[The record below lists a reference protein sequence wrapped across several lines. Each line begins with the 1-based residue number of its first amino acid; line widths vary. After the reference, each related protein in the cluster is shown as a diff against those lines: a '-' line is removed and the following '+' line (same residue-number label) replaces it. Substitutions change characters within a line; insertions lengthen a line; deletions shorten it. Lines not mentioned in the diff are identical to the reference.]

1 MNDLRL
7 PFVLWLPGDAAP
19 DLSSML
25 APVPISVLVA
35 VGHQPPGRTALSDLP
50 KAKDDANA

>member
-1 MNDLRL
+1 MSELRI

-19 DLSSML
+19 DLSSMA
-25 APVPISVLVA
+25 APVRIPIWLHLD
-35 VGHQPPGRTALSDLP
+35 HQLPEQAASSGLS